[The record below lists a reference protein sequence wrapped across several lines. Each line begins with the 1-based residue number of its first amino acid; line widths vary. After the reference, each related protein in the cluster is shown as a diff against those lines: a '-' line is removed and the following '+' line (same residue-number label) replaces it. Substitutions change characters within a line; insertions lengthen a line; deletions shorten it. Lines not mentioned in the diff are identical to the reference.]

1 MQHLPVHET
10 LLQLESD
17 REQRL
22 SSAEAADA
30 AIKHYRCCV
39 RMGEAGIDVDERVLH
54 AVAEKS

>member
-10 LLQLESD
+10 LVLLQSD
-17 REQRL
+17 REQGL
-22 SSAEAADA
+22 SRAEAADA
-30 AIKHYRCCV
+30 AIEHCRCCV